1 MTEKQV
7 RDYDK
12 FMLRFPDGMRDAIA
26 ERAKQNGRSM
36 NAEIVQIIE
45 DAMTPSPTMLI
56 GSHKELVERYRS
68 LAKSLQENGTDEG
81 WKDEFNKLSIAIVD
95 AMTPLVLLR
104 SELVKLS
111 KKADKSK

>member
-36 NAEIVQIIE
+36 NSEIIQILE
-45 DAMTPSPTMLI
+45 DRLST
-56 GSHKELVERYRS
+56 ERS
-68 LAKSLQENGTDEG
+68 LEDFVIDDAQRSGGVQS
-81 WKDEFNKLSIAIVD
+81 LSIKDLEEVVEKAVRKALDGLTDSPVNKSIG
-95 AMTPLVLLR
+95 A
-104 SELVKLS
+104 KN
-111 KKADKSK
+111 KKPT